1 MLQTTCY
8 TSWLW
13 PLFQAP
19 PSIIVI
25 VMKQQHRYGSQ
36 HDQNEYRSAVS
47 GHTPARLPWRQG
59 RALIFGAAFLLLLL
73 GSALA
78 RTTHAESAP
87 DGQATIPLRKPTI
100 YLPLINRPTQPSA
113 DTPCPI
119 TGATYAALPIAGNP
133 IDRPAAQ
140 HPDLNLSLRSYTV
153 APALPGL
160 ININGPTDGDAPQLA
175 AIFTPARLPDFTTA
189 YQIYDWDWACHTTD
203 GISNSAAGCR
213 GAPITQPPVT
223 LLAISTTS
231 HELLSIPSRRAQI
244 YPGGYI
250 ALVLYAEERQLTLTY
265 TRDDTPAVGYVIH
278 MEDICV
284 DPVLVSLYRMLN
296 DAGRHRLPALRNGD
310 PIGTA
315 DNQAKVAVRDT
326 GSFMDPRSRK
336 DWWQGY

>member
-1 MLQTTCY
+1 M
-8 TSWLW
+8 
-13 PLFQAP
+13 A
-19 PSIIVI
+19 
-25 VMKQQHRYGSQ
+25 M
-36 HDQNEYRSAVS
+36 
-47 GHTPARLPWRQG
+47 
-59 RALIFGAAFLLLLL
+59 
-73 GSALA
+73 
-78 RTTHAESAP
+78 
-87 DGQATIPLRKPTI
+87 
-100 YLPLINRPTQPSA
+100 RPK
-113 DTPCPI
+113 
-119 TGATYAALPIAGNP
+119 
-133 IDRPAAQ
+133 
-140 HPDLNLSLRSYTV
+140 
-153 APALPGL
+153 
-160 ININGPTDGDAPQLA
+160 LA

-326 GSFMDPRSRK
+326 GSFMDRARAKIGGRDTSKSRQK
-336 DWWQGY
+336 SCNRCRQREPGLISVVVFTPK